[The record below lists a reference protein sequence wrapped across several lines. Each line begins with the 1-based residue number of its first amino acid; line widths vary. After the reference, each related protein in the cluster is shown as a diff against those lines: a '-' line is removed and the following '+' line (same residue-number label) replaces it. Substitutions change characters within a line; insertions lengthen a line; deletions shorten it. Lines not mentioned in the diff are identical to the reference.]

1 MSYSKNYHT
10 AGGEAGRNTTKSV
23 PGGGRYSSFSKAAIQ
38 ASVQGKQQR
47 LSTSSSRARQAQA
60 SVDPVDEEPLDSTS
74 KELMKQLIMHS
85 QPTESTPA
93 HAPYQRSVQY
103 LAQPRLPSHGQ
114 HHRASPDVHKN
125 IPPLD
130 IVMEEKKSTVRQRT
144 SGNPT
149 EDGGTVTIE
158 AMRPTSKCPPTS
170 PARPLGHSGAPAP
183 SEAYDHMYQAYSHK
197 DTSKHKSFLHQS

>member
-1 MSYSKNYHT
+1 MSYSKNCHP
-10 AGGEAGRNTTKSV
+10 AGGEAGRDTTKSA
-23 PGGGRYSSFSKAAIQ
+23 PGGGRCSSFSKAAIQ
-38 ASVQGKQQR
+38 ASVQGKQQQ

-60 SVDPVDEEPLDSTS
+60 SVDLVDEEPLDSTS

-85 QPTESTPA
+85 QPTESTPV
-93 HAPYQRSVQY
+93 HAPYQRSVQH
-103 LAQPRLPSHGQ
+103 LEQPRLPSHGQ

-149 EDGGTVTIE
+149 EDGETVIIE
-158 AMRPTSKCPPTS
+158 AMRST
-170 PARPLGHSGAPAP
+170 
-183 SEAYDHMYQAYSHK
+183 
-197 DTSKHKSFLHQS
+197 